1 VDPKFHPAITA
12 IKSGDVDRLR
22 ASVRAD
28 PALATSRSST
38 SHPTLLQCL
47 VLSAAKVP
55 NQIEMARV
63 LIDAGADVNGP
74 LGACAS
80 CNQRCESWPHSCGL
94 GGLRWTP

>member
-55 NQIEMARV
+55 YQIEMARV